1 METRPEI
8 SFDDTATA
16 FSYKNDQEMRKANFV
31 FTVVNHPW
39 VSSFATGAVKVGLK
53 LGLPIEGLIRATV
66 FEHFCGGESIDKA
79 EQAIQKLGKYHVGAI
94 LDYSVEGEHNDSAFD
109 ATLQETLRTIEKA
122 STSKNIPFSVFKMT
136 GLASA
141 ELLEK
146 IQAKQALSSEE
157 QAAFDRIR
165 KRVDTICAKAH
176 ETGVPVL
183 IDAEETWIQDPID
196 ALAYEMM
203 AKYNKQKAVVFTTYQ
218 MYRTSSLK
226 NLREAFHDAAMHN
239 YFFGVKL
246 VRGAYMEKERKRAQD
261 NDYSDP
267 IQPTK
272 EATDDAF
279 NKALEFC
286 IDNKQRISFMCGSH
300 NDYSNYYLTILM
312 NKHGMKNSDERVW
325 FAQLFGM
332 SDNISFNLAKAGY
345 NVTKYLPYGPVKS
358 VMPYLLRRAEE
369 NTSVAGQSSR
379 ELTLIRKELKRRKE
393 AAR

>member
-16 FSYKNDQEMRKANFV
+16 FSYKSDKELSKANFV

-39 VSSFATGAVKVGLK
+39 VSAISTGAVKLGLK
-53 LGLPIEGLIRATV
+53 LGLPIEGIIKATV

-79 EQAIQKLGKYHVGAI
+79 EQAIQRLGQYHVGAI
-94 LDYSVEGEHNDSAFD
+94 LDYSVEGEHTEKGFD
-109 ATLQETLRTIEKA
+109 ETLEETLHTIDKA
-122 STSKNIPFSVFKMT
+122 KTNKHIPFCVFKMT
-136 GLASA
+136 GVASA

-146 IQAKQALSSEE
+146 VQAKQTLKTEE
-157 QAAFDRIR
+157 QDAFERIR
-165 KRVDTICAKAH
+165 NRVDAICSKAA
-176 ETGVPVL
+176 GAGIPVL

-203 AKYNKQKAVVFTTYQ
+203 AKYNKEKAIVYNTYQ
-218 MYRTSSLK
+218 MYRTASLK
-226 NLREAFHDAAMHN
+226 NLRDAFHAAAMHN
-239 YFFGVKL
+239 YFFGAKL
-246 VRGAYMEKERKRAQD
+246 VRGAYMEKERKRAAD
-261 NDYSDP
+261 NNYTDP

-286 IDNKQRISFMCGSH
+286 IDNKQRVSVMCGSH

-312 NKHGMKNSDERVW
+312 NKHGMKANDARVS
-325 FAQLFGM
+325 FAQLYGM

-345 NVTKYLPYGPVKS
+345 NVAKYLPYGPVKS

-379 ELTLIRKELKRRKE
+379 ELTLIRKELKRRKG
-393 AAR
+393 